1 MASTEP
7 VPSGSP
13 VHLVPGAARLPSLT
27 GLRFVAALLV
37 FLFHVTVMM
46 PSPIAP
52 HAMLSPFGDPGTAQD
67 LAWLFGKAGYVGVSF
82 FFILSGF
89 VLTWSARDG
98 EAARPFWRRRVLK
111 IFPNHVVTWAATLL
125 LFASAI
131 TPWIAYLPN
140 LLLVHAFFPQVEIH
154 RSINVPAWTLCCE
167 LLFYLLF
174 PALLRGIKRIADSR
188 LWTWAG
194 LVVAGMVALQLVTQ
208 YVVPGART
216 AGAPL
221 SDLQFWFGYV
231 FPPSRLFEFVLGM
244 VLARI
249 VVTGRWPSIGVL
261 PAALLTVVGYV
272 AALHAPVVWDFN
284 VATAIPLG
292 ALICAAATADV
303 KGTRSALRG
312 RTAQWL
318 GDISFGFYLC
328 QGFVVIYGGW
338 LLRGA
343 HDDLTAALVVLVLF
357 VATLFVGALL
367 FHLVERPVMRRFGH
381 AGRDRR
387 PVRAAPEAAGT
398 AA

>member
-1 MASTEP
+1 M
-7 VPSGSP
+7 
-13 VHLVPGAARLPSLT
+13 RLPSLT

-37 FLFHVTVMM
+37 FFFHVTVMM

-52 HAMLSPFGDPGTAQD
+52 HGMMSPFGDPGTAQG
-67 LAWLFGKAGYVGVSF
+67 LSWLFGKAGYVGVSF

-98 EAARPFWRRRVLK
+98 EAVGPFWRRRALK
-111 IFPNHVVTWAATLL
+111 IFPNHVVMWVATLL
-125 LFASAI
+125 VFAAAI
-131 TPWIAYLPN
+131 TPWVAYLPN

-154 RSINVPAWTLCCE
+154 RSINVPAWTLSCE

-174 PALLRGIKRIADSR
+174 PMLLRGVKRIADRR

-194 LVVAGMVALQLVTQ
+194 LMVAGMVALQLVTQ
-208 YVVPGART
+208 YVVPGARS

-249 VVTGRWPSIGVL
+249 VATGRWPSIGIL
-261 PAALLTVVGYV
+261 PAALLTVAGYV
-272 AALHAPVVWDFN
+272 AALHAPVVWGFN

-312 RTAQWL
+312 RTVQWL
-318 GDISFGFYLC
+318 GDVSFGFYLC
-328 QGFVVIYGGW
+328 QGVVVIYGGW
-338 LLRGA
+338 LLRGT
-343 HDDLTAALVVLVLF
+343 HDNLTAGLVVLVLF
-357 VATLFVGALL
+357 AATLAVGALL
-367 FHLVERPVMRRFGH
+367 FHLVERPITRKFGYAEH
-381 AGRDRR
+381 VPIPRR
-387 PVRAAPEAAGT
+387 P
-398 AA
+398 